1 MSKHHRVATLI
12 GGLAAALLLC
22 QAALAGPPLIC
33 HPFVT
38 GTAPLLPWVE
48 NVNNWFSPDRH
59 YRIENLTTDTLRL
72 LTPDAPVIARMENLR
87 RATLYASIDPT
98 AGTDLLRAIVA
109 RIGESAEPRART
121 LASFDAAYLI
131 ETYRQVVH
139 VGKTDLLA
147 EFAAR
152 ATPAAAARVANLDT
166 QALLREAQAAAPD
179 LAADFEF
186 AAYLMSDAAS
196 TAAQHRERAAAGAP
210 AGSLLARNL
219 AHWN

>member
-12 GGLAAALLLC
+12 GGLAALLVC

-48 NVNNWFSPDRH
+48 NANNWFSPDRH

-87 RATLYASIDPT
+87 RATLYASLDPKV
-98 AGTDLLRAIVA
+98 GTELLSAIVA
-109 RIGESAEPRART
+109 RMGEATEPRAKT
-121 LASFDAAYLI
+121 LAAFDAAYLI
-131 ETYRQVVH
+131 ETYRQAVH
-139 VGKTDLLA
+139 AGKADLLA

-152 ATPAAAARVANLDT
+152 ATPAAAARVASLDT
-166 QALLREAQAAAPD
+166 QALVREAQAAAPD
-179 LAADFEF
+179 LTADFEF
-186 AAYLMSDAAS
+186 AAYLMSDTASAA
-196 TAAQHRERAAAGAP
+196 APHRERAAAGAP